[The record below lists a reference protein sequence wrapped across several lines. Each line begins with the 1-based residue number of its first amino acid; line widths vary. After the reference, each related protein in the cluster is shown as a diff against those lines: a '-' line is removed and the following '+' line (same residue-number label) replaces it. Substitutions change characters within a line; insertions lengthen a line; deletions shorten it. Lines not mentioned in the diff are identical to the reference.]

1 MLLDPMMASTAG
13 TQGLPGRA
21 GIIFSGIPSLFELG
35 PRRTLY
41 PGPQSLDL
49 SRCPRRT
56 LLSPPGVAC
65 QHICQPAIPGL
76 LRVIVGIPASS
87 LVHLEQAPQVLEGS
101 PVPPRV
107 SSSWFSSPQAP
118 LLRPGLS
125 SVAHTGVT
133 GKDTFPNKEDTRLG
147 GTGNLVE
154 VGT

>member
-35 PRRTLY
+35 SRHTLY
-41 PGPQSLDL
+41 PGPLFH
-49 SRCPRRT
+49 CPRRT
-56 LLSPPGVAC
+56 LLFPPEVAC
-65 QHICQPAIPGL
+65 HHICRPAILGL